1 MQTLQTK
8 TMKTNTKTYTLTVS
22 QLASLQKD
30 TKIYLDEAFQSNTR
44 WNTAM
49 NQAYIKSVLE
59 GKAITPITLGKIS
72 DLLSSIELH
81 YGPTHSDYQ
90 FFRDLLDQ
98 DFIYIT
104 IDGNN
109 RDNCICKFLNNEFPL
124 SEGKYY
130 IEHNNIVYFEA
141 TKNNKYFKDL
151 DPEVRNYIENISLNT
166 LMVLQSDRKGLA
178 ELFSNINEGLPLN
191 NQEKRN
197 ATPCRFGSLVRN
209 LVQSHLNGF
218 SMLYSSKNINRR
230 YPDELVVTISTIVA
244 HGIKN
249 LDKNALDAAY
259 GDSTVEVISFN
270 KTATIV
276 EQLSKIVVNYGAAGF
291 DVGGKKNSNLIDFA
305 MLLNYLNN
313 NSIVIE
319 DYEAFYNWFTESQ
332 GERIED
338 PGILYYGKK
347 GNNPRSYA
355 GLLRG
360 SSSNFLQIRLGKLV
374 DSISS
379 TPDNILTFRDKD
391 RKYDPKIRFSLWK
404 SQGGRCVLTGEPI
417 DARHIYDGS
426 VTHIDHKDP
435 WSKGGQTTVENAQLV
450 FANAN
455 LRKGAQL
462 VEVPSL

>member
-1 MQTLQTK
+1 
-8 TMKTNTKTYTLTVS
+8 MKTNTKTYTLTVS

-30 TKIYLDEAFQSNTR
+30 TEIYLDEAFQSNTR
-44 WNTAM
+44 WSTAM

-72 DLLSSIELH
+72 VLLENVGLH

-90 FFRDLLDQ
+90 FFKDLLDQ
-98 DFIYIT
+98 KFVYIT

-124 SEGKYY
+124 FEGKYY

-151 DPEVRNYIENISLNT
+151 DPQVRNYIENISLNT
-166 LMVLQSDRKGLA
+166 LIVLQSDRRGLA
-178 ELFSNINEGLPLN
+178 ELFSNINEGLALN
-191 NQEKRN
+191 HQEKRN
-197 ATPCRFGSLVRN
+197 AIPCRFGSLVRN

-218 SMLYSSKNINRR
+218 SILYNSKSMNRR

-249 LDKNALDAAY
+249 LNKNVLDAAY

-276 EQLSKIVVNYGAAGF
+276 DQLSKIIVNYGAAGF
-291 DVGGKKNSNLIDFA
+291 DAGGKRNSNLIDFA

-319 DYEAFYNWFTESQ
+319 DYEAFYNWFTASQ
-332 GERIED
+332 AQRIDDNE
-338 PGILYYGKK
+338 ILYRGKK
-347 GNNPRSYA
+347 GNNLRTYA
-355 GLLRG
+355 GLLRS
-360 SSSNFLQIRLGKLV
+360 SSSNFLQIRLSKLV

-379 TPDNILTFRDKD
+379 APDNVLTLRDKD

-404 SQGGRCVLTGEPI
+404 SQDGRCALTDEPI

-435 WSKGGQTTVENAQLV
+435 WSKGGPTTVENAQLV

>member
-1 MQTLQTK
+1 
-8 TMKTNTKTYTLTVS
+8 
-22 QLASLQKD
+22 
-30 TKIYLDEAFQSNTR
+30 
-44 WNTAM
+44 M

-72 DLLSSIELH
+72 VLLENVGLH

-90 FFRDLLDQ
+90 FFKDLLDQ
-98 DFIYIT
+98 KFVYIT

-124 SEGKYY
+124 FEGKYY

-151 DPEVRNYIENISLNT
+151 DPQVRNYIENISLNT
-166 LMVLQSDRKGLA
+166 LIVLQSDRRGLA
-178 ELFSNINEGLPLN
+178 ELFSNINEGLALN
-191 NQEKRN
+191 HQEKRN
-197 ATPCRFGSLVRN
+197 AIPCRFGSLVRN

-218 SMLYSSKNINRR
+218 SILYNSKSMNRR

-249 LDKNALDAAY
+249 LNKNVLDAAY

-276 EQLSKIVVNYGAAGF
+276 DQLSKIIVNYGAAGF
-291 DVGGKKNSNLIDFA
+291 DAGGKRNSNLIDFA

-319 DYEAFYNWFTESQ
+319 DYEAFYNWFTASQ
-332 GERIED
+332 AQRIDDNE
-338 PGILYYGKK
+338 ILYRGKK
-347 GNNPRSYA
+347 GNNLRTYA
-355 GLLRG
+355 GLLRS
-360 SSSNFLQIRLGKLV
+360 SSSNFLQIRLSKLV

-379 TPDNILTFRDKD
+379 APDNVLTLRDKD

-404 SQGGRCVLTGEPI
+404 SQDGRCALTDEPI

-435 WSKGGQTTVENAQLV
+435 WSKGGPTTVENAQLV

>member
-1 MQTLQTK
+1 
-8 TMKTNTKTYTLTVS
+8 MKTNTKTYTLTVS

-30 TKIYLDEAFQSNTR
+30 TEIYLDEAFQSNTR
-44 WNTAM
+44 WSTAM

-72 DLLSSIELH
+72 ALLENVGLH

-90 FFRDLLDQ
+90 FFKDLLDQ
-98 DFIYIT
+98 KFVYIT

-124 SEGKYY
+124 FEGKYY

-151 DPEVRNYIENISLNT
+151 DPQVRNYIENISLNT
-166 LMVLQSDRKGLA
+166 LIVLQSDRRGLA
-178 ELFSNINEGLPLN
+178 ELFSNINEGLALN
-191 NQEKRN
+191 HQEKRN
-197 ATPCRFGSLVRN
+197 AIPCRFGSLVRN

-218 SMLYSSKNINRR
+218 SILYNSKSMNRR

-249 LDKNALDAAY
+249 LNKNVLDAAY

-276 EQLSKIVVNYGAAGF
+276 DQLSKIIVNYGAAGF
-291 DVGGKKNSNLIDFA
+291 DAGGKRNSNLIDFA

-319 DYEAFYNWFTESQ
+319 DYEAFYNWFTASQ
-332 GERIED
+332 AQRIDDNE
-338 PGILYYGKK
+338 ILYRGKK
-347 GNNPRSYA
+347 GNNLRTYA
-355 GLLRG
+355 GLLRS
-360 SSSNFLQIRLGKLV
+360 SSSNFLQIRLSKLV

-379 TPDNILTFRDKD
+379 APDNVLTLRDKD

-404 SQGGRCVLTGEPI
+404 SQDGRCALTDEPI

-435 WSKGGQTTVENAQLV
+435 WSKGGPTTVENAQLV

>member
-1 MQTLQTK
+1 
-8 TMKTNTKTYTLTVS
+8 MKTNTKTYTLTVS
-22 QLASLQKD
+22 KLASLQQD

-44 WNTAM
+44 WSTQM

-59 GKAITPITLGKIS
+59 GKAITPVTLGRLT

-90 FFRDLLDQ
+90 FFKDLLDQ
-98 DFIYIT
+98 GFEYIT

-124 SEGKYY
+124 AEGKYF
-130 IEHNNIVYFEA
+130 IEHNNIQYFEA
-141 TKNNKYFKDL
+141 TKNSKYFKDL
-151 DPEVRNYIENISLNT
+151 DPDVRNYIENISMNT
-166 LMVLQSDRKGLA
+166 LMVLQSDRTGLA
-178 ELFSNINEGLPLN
+178 ELFSNINQGLPLN

-197 ATPCRFGSLVRN
+197 AIPCRFGNLVRK
-209 LVQSHLNGF
+209 LVQSHMNSF
-218 SMLYSSKNINRR
+218 VNLYNAKAINRR
-230 YPDELVVTISTIVA
+230 HPDELVVTIAVLVS
-244 HGIKN
+244 HNLKN
-249 LDKNALDAAY
+249 LDKNALDDAY
-259 GDSTVEVISFN
+259 GDSTVEVVSFN
-270 KTATIV
+270 RTSAIV

-291 DVGGKKNSNLIDFA
+291 DIGGKKNANLIDFA

-319 DYEAFYNWFTESQ
+319 DYKGFYNWFVESQ
-332 GERIED
+332 SERIANTD
-338 PGILYYGKK
+338 ILYWGKK

-355 GLLRG
+355 GLLR
-360 SSSNFLQIRLGKLV
+360 SSTSNFLQIRLDKLI

-379 TPDNILTFRDKD
+379 APDNVLTFRDKD
-391 RKYDPKIRFSLWK
+391 RKYDPKIRYSLWK
-404 SQGGRCVLTGEPI
+404 AQEGRCALTGEPI

-462 VEVPSL
+462 VEVTSL